1 MMRAPSACRARPIA
15 ALLALSLPVF
25 GCARAAPRTG
35 AAIAASAPAQP
46 PAGAHEGETVVAVV
60 ERLERAAHEE
70 WFDGPPGVIVSDVV
84 GFAIV
89 RPEGFSSLLF
99 AHVPGHPR
107 VGGRPLLL
115 GDAVTFV
122 LPQNWQIRD
131 LELADLAE
139 LALAGGP
146 D

>member
-1 MMRAPSACRARPIA
+1 VRKVLGNFVPVVISRGVVQLSAYIDQV
-15 ALLALSLPVF
+15 LASYL
-25 GCARAAPRTG
+25 G
-35 AAIAASAPAQP
+35 

-107 VGGRPLLL
+107 IGGRPLLL

>member
-1 MMRAPSACRARPIA
+1 MMRALSASRALQIA
-15 ALLALSLPVF
+15 TLCALSLATF

-35 AAIAASAPAQP
+35 AASAASAPALP
-46 PAGAHEGETVVAVV
+46 PAGAHEGETVVAIV

-84 GFAIV
+84 AFAIV
-89 RPEGFSSLLF
+89 RPEGFSTLLF

>member
-1 MMRAPSACRARPIA
+1 M
-15 ALLALSLPVF
+15 
-25 GCARAAPRTG
+25 
-35 AAIAASAPAQP
+35 
-46 PAGAHEGETVVAVV
+46 
-60 ERLERAAHEE
+60 
-70 WFDGPPGVIVSDVV
+70 
-84 GFAIV
+84 
-89 RPEGFSSLLF
+89 
-99 AHVPGHPR
+99 PGHPR

-139 LALAGGP
+139 LALAGGR

>member
-1 MMRAPSACRARPIA
+1 MRALTLSCRLPIA
-15 ALLALSLPVF
+15 GLCALSLSLF
-25 GCARAAPRTG
+25 GCVHDVPRTS
-35 AAIAASAPAQP
+35 AAIAASTPAPP
-46 PAGAHEGETVVAVV
+46 PTGAHEGETVVAVV
-60 ERLERAAHEE
+60 ERLESAAHEE
-70 WFDGPPGVIVSDVV
+70 WFDGPPGVLVSDVV
-84 GFAIV
+84 AFAIV
-89 RPEGFSSLLF
+89 RPEGFSTLLF

-122 LPQNWQIRD
+122 LPQNWQNRD
-131 LELADLAE
+131 LALADLAD